1 MNKLLLGAALLT
13 VLNINIVEARGTKT
27 HSAHPSKGI
36 PVNKVD
42 STKVVKNHPEAA
54 VGKCNPSLGNC

>member
-13 VLNINIVEARGTKT
+13 ILSINVVEARGSKA
-27 HSAHPSKGI
+27 HSVHPSKGI

-42 STKVVKNHPEAA
+42 SAGVVKNHPEAA
-54 VGKCNPSLGNC
+54 EAGCSGRYPC

>member
-1 MNKLLLGAALLT
+1 MNKLFLGAALLT
-13 VLNINIVEARGTKT
+13 VLSINIVEARGTKA

-54 VGKCNPSLGNC
+54 EVGCSGRYPC